1 MTTTLS
7 SPVSLRYR
15 PDLQRI
21 ANWIQPA
28 SRVLDLGCGDG
39 KLLAYLRHSK
49 RVSGMGVERDP
60 KAVASSIQRGVH
72 VIQQDLEEGLAL
84 FPDQHFETVVL
95 SKTLQSMLNTETILR
110 EMARVAHYG
119 IVSFPNFGYWTHGLS
134 ILRGR
139 MPISKEMPYQWY
151 NTPNIHLCTLRDFE
165 DLAKELG
172 LKITH
177 RALFNGRAEVR
188 FFPGWRS
195 TLAVYRFE
203 SPHYVALPDE
213 SAPAGDA

>member
-1 MTTTLS
+1 MTLA
-7 SPVSLRYR
+7 PVSLKYR

-21 ANWIQPA
+21 ANWVQPG
-28 SRVLDLGCGDG
+28 SNVLDLGCGDG
-39 KLLAYLRHSK
+39 KLLAYLQHSK
-49 RVSGMGVERDP
+49 RVRGMGVERDP
-60 KAVASSIQRGVH
+60 NAVVSSIQRGVD

-84 FPDQHFETVVL
+84 FPDQHFQTVVL
-95 SKTLQSMLNTETILR
+95 SKTLQSMLHTENILR

-119 IVSFPNFGYWTHGLS
+119 VVSFPNFGYWTHGLS
-134 ILRGR
+134 IMMGR

-188 FFPGWRS
+188 FFPSWRS

-203 SPHYVALPDE
+203 SPFHI
-213 SAPAGDA
+213 PARDD

>member
-1 MTTTLS
+1 MTLA
-7 SPVSLRYR
+7 PVSLRYR

-21 ANWIQPA
+21 ANWVQPN
-28 SRVLDLGCGDG
+28 SNVLDLGCGDG
-39 KLLAYLRHSK
+39 KLLAYLQHSK
-49 RVSGMGVERDP
+49 RVQGTGVERDP
-60 KAVASSIQRGVH
+60 NAVVSSIQRGVE

-84 FPDQHFETVVL
+84 FPDQHFQTVVL
-95 SKTLQSMLNTETILR
+95 SKTLQSMLHTETILR
-110 EMARVAHYG
+110 EMARVANYG
-119 IVSFPNFGYWTHGLS
+119 VVSFPNFGYWTHGLS
-134 ILRGR
+134 IMMGR

-151 NTPNIHLCTLRDFE
+151 NTPNIHLCTLKDFE
-165 DLAKELG
+165 DLAAELG

-203 SPHYVALPDE
+203 SPFNLATEDADSAALI
-213 SAPAGDA
+213 S

>member
-1 MTTTLS
+1 MTIVA
-7 SPVSLRYR
+7 PVSLKYR

-21 ANWIQPA
+21 ANWVQPN
-28 SRVLDLGCGDG
+28 SNVLDLGCGDG
-39 KLLAYLRHSK
+39 KLLAYLQHSK
-49 RVSGMGVERDP
+49 RVQGTGVERDP
-60 KAVASSIQRGVH
+60 SAMVKSIQRGVN

-84 FPDQHFETVVL
+84 FPDQHFQTVVL
-95 SKTLQSMLNTETILR
+95 SKTLQSMLHTETILR
-110 EMARVAHYG
+110 EMARVANYG
-119 IVSFPNFGYWTHGLS
+119 VVSFPNFGYWTHGLS
-134 ILRGR
+134 IMMGR

-151 NTPNIHLCTLRDFE
+151 NTPNIHLCTLKDFE

-203 SPHYVALPDE
+203 SPAHLPAKD
-213 SAPAGDA
+213 